1 MPKATTPFRIF
12 TSNSMVTLRPRL
24 ACEILPE
31 GVVAAR
37 QDSASE
43 ESAITTFAPIPA
55 GSIVAC
61 LKSPNLINRA
71 AVIAAMRSALDEL
84 SPRDKKITLV
94 IPDAAV
100 RVLLLDFDTLPPK
113 AADILPVLRFRLR
126 KLVPFEVDEAGI
138 SYQELGTQ
146 QSGQVRVLIAI
157 IPHEVLNEYESAV
170 RETGYEPGAI
180 LSSSL
185 AAVAA
190 SRIED
195 PILILNRN
203 GNTITTAIALPNDLL
218 LHRTLELPANEA
230 EITSELQR
238 TVNVA
243 MAYFEDTLHTRP
255 MTLFYAGPGGAEAV
269 EPALLE
275 SELQVRD
282 LVPAPETGTSSA
294 MRKGLLA
301 GVVGA
306 LAN

>member
-1 MPKATTPFRIF
+1 VPKATTPFRIF

-37 QDSASE
+37 QDSATE
-43 ESAITTFAPIPA
+43 ESAITTFAPVPA
-55 GSIVAC
+55 GSIVAG
-61 LKSPNLINRA
+61 LKTPNLFNRA
-71 AVIAAMRSALDEL
+71 AVVAAMRSALDEL

-94 IPDAAV
+94 VPDAAV

-146 QSGQVRVLIAI
+146 LSGQVRVLIAI
-157 IPHEVLNEYESAV
+157 IPHDVLTEYESAV
-170 RETGYEPGAI
+170 RDAGYEPGAI

-185 AAVAA
+185 AAIAA
-190 SRIED
+190 SRTED
-195 PILILNRN
+195 PMLILNRN
-203 GNTITTAIALPNDLL
+203 GNTITTAIAQPNDLL

-243 MAYFEDTLHTRP
+243 MAYFEDTLRIRP
-255 MTLFYAGPGGAEAV
+255 TILFYAGPGGAAAV
-269 EPALLE
+269 EPLLAE
-275 SELQVRD
+275 IDLQVRD
-282 LVPAPETGTSSA
+282 LVPAPTAGATSA
-294 MRKGLLA
+294 MRKGLLS

>member
-1 MPKATTPFRIF
+1 VPKAIAPFRIF
-12 TSNSMVTLRPRL
+12 MKNSMVTLRPRL

-31 GVVAAR
+31 GIVAAR
-37 QDSASE
+37 QDSATE

-55 GSIVAC
+55 GSIAAG
-61 LKSPNLINRA
+61 LKTPNLVNHA
-71 AVIAAMRSALDEL
+71 AVVAAMRSALDEL
-84 SPRDKKITLV
+84 APRDKKITLV

-100 RVLLLDFDTLPPK
+100 RVLLLDFDSLPPK
-113 AADILPVLRFRLR
+113 TADILPVLRFRLR
-126 KLVPFEVDEAGI
+126 KLVPFEVDDAGI

-157 IPHEVLNEYESAV
+157 MPHDVLHEYENAV

-180 LSSSL
+180 LPSSI
-185 AAVAA
+185 AAIAA
-190 SRIED
+190 GRVED
-195 PILILNRN
+195 PMLILNRN

-218 LHRTLELPANEA
+218 LHRTLELPTHEA

-255 MTLFYAGPGGAEAV
+255 TTLFYAGPGGAAAV
-269 EPALLE
+269 EPLL
-275 SELQVRD
+275 SETDLQVRD
-282 LVPAPETGTSSA
+282 LVPAPAAGATSA

>member
-12 TSNSMVTLRPRL
+12 MSNSMVTLRPRL

-55 GSIVAC
+55 GSIAAG
-61 LKSPNLINRA
+61 LKTPNLINRA
-71 AVIAAMRSALDEL
+71 PVIAAMRSALDEL
-84 SPRDKKITLV
+84 SPRDRKITLV

-113 AADILPVLRFRLR
+113 TADILPVLRFRLR
-126 KLVPFEVDEAGI
+126 KLVPFEVDDAGI
-138 SYQELGTQ
+138 SFQQLGAQ
-146 QSGQVRVLIAI
+146 ASGQVRVLIAI
-157 IPHEVLNEYESAV
+157 MPRDVLEEYESAV
-170 RETGYEPGAI
+170 REAGYEPGAI

-185 AAVAA
+185 AAIAA
-190 SRIED
+190 GRVEE
-195 PILILNRN
+195 PMLILNRN

-218 LHRTLELPANEA
+218 LHRTLELPANEG

-243 MAYFEDTLHTRP
+243 MAYFEDTLQTRP
-255 MTLFYAGPGGAEAV
+255 TTLYFAGPGGAAAV
-269 EPALLE
+269 EPLLLE
-275 SELQVRD
+275 TELQVRD
-282 LVPAPETGTSSA
+282 LVPAPAAGATSA

>member
-1 MPKATTPFRIF
+1 VPKATTPFRIF
-12 TSNSMVTLRPRL
+12 MSNSMVTLRPRL

-55 GSIVAC
+55 GSIAAG
-61 LKSPNLINRA
+61 LKTPNLINRA
-71 AVIAAMRSALDEL
+71 PVIAAMRSALDEL
-84 SPRDKKITLV
+84 SPRDRKITLV

-113 AADILPVLRFRLR
+113 TADILPVLRFRLR
-126 KLVPFEVDEAGI
+126 KLVPFEVDDAGI
-138 SYQELGTQ
+138 SFQQLGAQ
-146 QSGQVRVLIAI
+146 ASGQVRVLIAI
-157 IPHEVLNEYESAV
+157 MPRDVLEEYESAV
-170 RETGYEPGAI
+170 REAGYEPGAI

-185 AAVAA
+185 AAIAA
-190 SRIED
+190 GRVEE
-195 PILILNRN
+195 PMLILNRN

-218 LHRTLELPANEA
+218 LHRTLELPANEG

-243 MAYFEDTLHTRP
+243 MAYFEDTLQTRP
-255 MTLFYAGPGGAEAV
+255 TTLYFAGPGGAAAV
-269 EPALLE
+269 EPLLLE
-275 SELQVRD
+275 TELQVRD
-282 LVPAPETGTSSA
+282 LVPAPAAGATSA